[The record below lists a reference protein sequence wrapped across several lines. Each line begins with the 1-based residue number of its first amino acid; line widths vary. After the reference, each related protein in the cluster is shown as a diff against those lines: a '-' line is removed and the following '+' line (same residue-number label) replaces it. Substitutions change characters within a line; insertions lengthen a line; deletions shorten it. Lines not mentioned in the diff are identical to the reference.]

1 MNHRPLVFHIEGREG
16 HEILTGFANRQ
27 SGIFICEAGSA
38 SVCIGAKYYDMEPGD
53 MLIVIPFSTPTF
65 SKMGQ
70 DFAGTLCIVDFEYV
84 FSAIS
89 PVNLSANMKFLIMH
103 PISHPTG
110 QDTEAILEMIR
121 MIKKRSLYIGK
132 RPLAEMTID
141 SLVNVLAYL
150 VLDSYHNVNQQET
163 RSSDTKES
171 IMLAFHSDLTRDYTK
186 HRNVG
191 HYAALQNLSP
201 RYFSATVKAISGYSP
216 LFWINTAVA
225 GEAKRLMRESKLSI
239 KEIAYSLNF
248 ASPTFFTRWYR
259 EFAGETPSDY
269 RSRYRITLSHEE

>member
-16 HEILTGFANRQ
+16 HGILTSFANGQ
-27 SGIFICEAGSA
+27 SGIFICETGSA
-38 SVCIGAKYYDMEPGD
+38 SVNIGSKQYELGPGD
-53 MLIVIPFSTPTF
+53 MLIVIPFSNPAF
-65 SKMGQ
+65 PKMSS
-70 DFAGTLCIVDFEYV
+70 DFTGTLCIVDFEYV
-84 FSAIS
+84 FSAVS
-89 PVNLSANMKFLIMH
+89 PVNLMANKKFLILH
-103 PISHPTG
+103 PISHLAEY
-110 QDTEAILEMIR
+110 DFEAILEIIR
-121 MIKKRSLYIGK
+121 MIKMRSEYIGK

-141 SLVNVLAYL
+141 NLVNVLAYL
-150 VLDSYHNVNQQET
+150 VLDAYHNVNQQET
-163 RSSDTKES
+163 RSSDTKQS
-171 IMLAFHSDLTRDYTK
+171 IMLAFHSDLTRDYTQYRK
-186 HRNVG
+186 VS

-259 EFAGETPSDY
+259 EFAGETPSDC
-269 RSRYRITLSHEE
+269 RSRYTITL

>member
-27 SGIFICEAGSA
+27 SGIFICETGSA
-38 SVCIGAKYYDMEPGD
+38 SVSIGAKQYELEPGD
-53 MLIVIPFSTPTF
+53 MLIVIPFSNPAF
-65 SKMGQ
+65 SKMDS
-70 DFAGTLCIVDFEYV
+70 DFTGTLCIVDFEYV
-84 FSAIS
+84 FSAVS
-89 PVNLSANMKFLIMH
+89 PVNLTANMKFLIMH
-103 PISHPTG
+103 PTSHPAAH
-110 QDTEAILEMIR
+110 DIEAILEIIR
-121 MIKKRSLYIGK
+121 MIKVRSQYIGK

-141 SLVNVLAYL
+141 NLVNVLAYL

-171 IMLAFHSDLTRDYTK
+171 IMLAFHSDLTRDYTR
-186 HRNVG
+186 HRKVA
-191 HYAALQNLSP
+191 HYAALQNLST
-201 RYFSATVKAISGYSP
+201 RYFSVTVKAISGYSP
-216 LFWINTAVA
+216 LFWINTAVC

-259 EFAGETPSDY
+259 EFTGETPSDY